1 MKTEKEKPI
10 GQFSRNMAAKQRY
23 RDKFFKLEESELIK
37 ERNRIVRHI
46 VMLESIKVSQKDRA
60 EMEARLYDEKR
71 TNERKLKNI
80 YGQY

>member
-23 RDKFFKLEESELIK
+23 RDKFFKLEEAGLIK

-46 VMLESIKVSQKDRA
+46 VMLESIKVSQKDRD

>member
-23 RDKFFKLEESELIK
+23 RDKFFKLEEAELIK

-46 VMLESIKVSQKDRA
+46 VMLESIKVSQKDRD